1 MEIFQDLNIAVP
13 VIQKHFSKYPQ
24 ASISF
29 VFRKLRR
36 RQSLSFFGDY
46 SLISVIVTTMRMM
59 GIPVKRRMLRKTFNQ
74 SKELRGKISLLD
86 KLLSN
91 EIPHKDL
98 SGMPYNTRHSGKTT
112 IASPKGGNT
121 HEI

>member
-1 MEIFQDLNIAVP
+1 MEIFQDLNITEP
-13 VIQKHFSKYPQ
+13 FIQKHFIKYPQ

-29 VFRKLRR
+29 VFRKLRN

-46 SLISVIVTTMRMM
+46 PLISVVVATMREM

-74 SKELRGKISLLD
+74 SKELRGKITLLD
-86 KLLSN
+86 QLLSD
-91 EIPHKDL
+91 EIPHKDFTKI
-98 SGMPYNTRHSGKTT
+98 PYNTRYSGKTT
-112 IASPKGGNT
+112 IASSKGGNA